1 MSELQQDD
9 GGYLIEQED
18 DLPETEGQLE
28 SEESE
33 EPGSESAPDSGNSAH
48 EKQVEFTEEQQ
59 RIFNE
64 AVGKRFSSS
73 VKKSEKL
80 KNSAGDLKN
89 LKLEFPSKDGQ

>member
-48 EKQVEFTEEQQ
+48 EKQVEFTEAIAALVQIQDSTLMIRTREWFLWT
-59 RIFNE
+59 R
-64 AVGKRFSSS
+64 
-73 VKKSEKL
+73 
-80 KNSAGDLKN
+80 
-89 LKLEFPSKDGQ
+89 